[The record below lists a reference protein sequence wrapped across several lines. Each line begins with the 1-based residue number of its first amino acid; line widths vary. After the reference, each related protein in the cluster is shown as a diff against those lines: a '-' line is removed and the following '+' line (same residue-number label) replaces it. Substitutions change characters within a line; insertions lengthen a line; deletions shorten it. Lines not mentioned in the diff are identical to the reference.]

1 MPSSS
6 ILVEVRPGLLM
17 WVLDV
22 GTGARMI
29 TNAHIE
35 VGQEVK
41 VTGYYRKVYRY
52 TDGRKEVPQGR
63 VHSPVHHHRHQHHD
77 RRVAGDRGER
87 RRRRVGNQQR
97 QLD

>member
-1 MPSSS
+1 MRTSKS
-6 ILVEVRPGLLM
+6 
-17 WVLDV
+17 
-22 GTGARMI
+22 
-29 TNAHIE
+29 
-35 VGQEVK
+35 GQEVK

-52 TDGRKEVPQGR
+52 TDRRKEVPQGR
-63 VHSPVHHHRHQHHD
+63 VHSPIPHHRHQHHD

>member
-6 ILVEVRPGLLM
+6 ILVEVRPGLLK

-35 VGQEVK
+35 VAQEVK
-41 VTGYYRKVYRY
+41 VTSYYRKVYRY
-52 TDGRKEVPQGR
+52 TDRRKEVPQGR

-77 RRVAGDRGER
+77 RRVAGDRER
-87 RRRRVGNQQR
+87 TKRKASW
-97 QLD
+97 

>member
-6 ILVEVRPGLLM
+6 ILVEGRPGLLM

-29 TNAHIE
+29 TNAHIA

-52 TDGRKEVPQGR
+52 TDRRKEVPRGR
-63 VHSPVHHHRHQHHD
+63 VFACAPSPSPTPRSASC
-77 RRVAGDRGER
+77 R
-87 RRRRVGNQQR
+87 
-97 QLD
+97 